1 MQIFQSENIFQSPD
15 ILITLLFITKKKTE
29 LKKKILVSFIE
40 IESKKK
46 KLKFSPDVLFF
57 AFFFI
62 ATIALHQVICK
73 RGHFEN
79 IPFED

>member
-29 LKKKILVSFIE
+29 LKILVSFIE

-57 AFFFI
+57 AFF
-62 ATIALHQVICK
+62 L
-73 RGHFEN
+73 
-79 IPFED
+79 

>member
-29 LKKKILVSFIE
+29 LKILVSFIE

-46 KLKFSPDVLFF
+46 KFKFSPDVLFF

-62 ATIALHQVICK
+62 TTIALHQVICK